1 MAIGFLPIVHGVA
14 ALFALI
20 ELIMTAWRKSHP
32 MNHHLSWRNGPIL
45 MIPSQS

>member
-20 ELIMTAWRKSHP
+20 ELIMTAWRKLHP
-32 MNHHLSWRNGPIL
+32 MNHPWWRNGPIL
-45 MIPSQS
+45 MTSSQS